1 MGTRGTGRRIDSLSS
16 LAAPAVVVLV
26 VTLVVA
32 GLLMSIAA
40 GSGLVRPTGI
50 STVTG
55 TGTGAHAGIG
65 LDAVATGVSAVLLD
79 VASGAILHEQGAS
92 LRLPPA
98 SLTKLM
104 TVLIAVEATEA
115 GQASL
120 DDVVTVSPHAASMGA
135 PSWLEAGERHSLG
148 DLLESMMVASA
159 NDSAVAVAEHIAG
172 SEQQFVH
179 IMNTKARELGMGDT
193 HFVNATG
200 LPPSGQPEAYTT
212 ARDMATLASKCSA
225 TQRCWSEPHPQQ
237 SLPKAALFIMETT
250 NPLLRAY
257 PGCDGLKT
265 VIPTPQATTDS
276 HGRQRKHAPRV
287 RRHAR
292 PQRQS
297 QGCIMRRVDQGLPPC
312 SPPDWRVDCRP
323 APEYTDY
330 TYSYPRST
338 EAG

>member
-16 LAAPAVVVLV
+16 LAASAVVVLV

-115 GQASL
+115 GQAGL
-120 DDVVTVSPHAASMGA
+120 DDVVTVSPHAASMGG
-135 PSWLEAGERHSLG
+135 SQVWLEAGERHSLG

-200 LPPSGQPEAYTT
+200 LPADSGQPEAYTT
-212 ARDMATLASKCSA
+212 ARDMATLALEVLRHPKVLEWSRTRSKVFRK
-225 TQRCWSEPHPQQ
+225 QP
-237 SLPKAALFIMETT
+237 LFIMETT

-265 VIPTPQATTDS
+265 GHTDAAGYHLIATAVRGST
-276 HGRQRKHAPRV
+276 RLVCVVMHAPSDK
-287 RRHAR
+287 AR
-292 PQRQS
+292 AAQCA
-297 QGCIMRRVDQGLPPC
+297 GLLDQGFATLQ
-312 SPPDWRVDCRP
+312 SARLAR
-323 APEYTDY
+323 
-330 TYSYPRST
+330 
-338 EAG
+338 

>member
-104 TVLIAVEATEA
+104 TVLIAVEATELA
-115 GQASL
+115 RPAWTTSSQS
-120 DDVVTVSPHAASMGA
+120 VRTPPPWAAPKFG
-135 PSWLEAGERHSLG
+135 WRR
-148 DLLESMMVASA
+148 ASA
-159 NDSAVAVAEHIAG
+159 TAW
-172 SEQQFVH
+172 
-179 IMNTKARELGMGDT
+179 
-193 HFVNATG
+193 ATFWN
-200 LPPSGQPEAYTT
+200 
-212 ARDMATLASKCSA
+212 R
-225 TQRCWSEPHPQQ
+225 
-237 SLPKAALFIMETT
+237 
-250 NPLLRAY
+250 
-257 PGCDGLKT
+257 
-265 VIPTPQATTDS
+265 
-276 HGRQRKHAPRV
+276 
-287 RRHAR
+287 
-292 PQRQS
+292 
-297 QGCIMRRVDQGLPPC
+297 
-312 SPPDWRVDCRP
+312 
-323 APEYTDY
+323 
-330 TYSYPRST
+330 
-338 EAG
+338 